1 MLNIAAICIGACIGA
16 LSRWYLAIWLNTGG
30 TLPWGTV
37 AANLAG
43 GFLIGLF
50 IALFNAMPHL
60 DPAWRLAIITGF
72 LGALT
77 TFSTF
82 SAEIIL
88 MVQDDRLAL
97 AIGTAVL
104 HLAGSL
110 LLTAAGLRVGRMLF
124 AA

>member
-1 MLNIAAICIGACIGA
+1 
-16 LSRWYLAIWLNTGG
+16 
-30 TLPWGTV
+30 
-37 AANLAG
+37 
-43 GFLIGLF
+43 
-50 IALFNAMPHL
+50 MPHL
-60 DPAWRLAIITGF
+60 DQAWRLAIITGF